1 MKVTFENV
9 GRSKQTWTEE
19 MREVSESALYR
30 AVKKRRALA
39 SKEIYCDINDER
51 TGGFIYAGDR
61 LVGAFSIEQI

>member
-9 GRSKQTWTEE
+9 GRDRQSWTEE

-39 SKEIYCDINDER
+39 SKDIYCDIEE
-51 TGGFIYAGDR
+51 GIIYAGPR
-61 LVGAFSIEQI
+61 MVGTFSVS